1 MMFVEVEKWINS
13 GLSKSEFLEDKSFS
27 EAKFNYW
34 LVKWKSS
41 QQVKGSVDDFR
52 ELSFSQVNVSKVLEI
67 QTPTGL
73 RITVFG

>member
-13 GLSKSEFLEDKSFS
+13 GVPKSQFLEGKAFS

-34 LVKWKSS
+34 LVKWRSS
-41 QQVKGSVDDFR
+41 QQVTSGEDGFR
-52 ELSFSQVNVSKVLEI
+52 ELSFNQVNVSKVLEI